1 MKKTKTLFAI
11 LVTSLIFS
19 LMNGLVA
26 FAEDPPSI
34 SISLE
39 APPSVDV
46 DLPEDDPVAE
56 PEPEPEPEPISDP
69 APTYEYTSTASTG
82 PGVLLYAAL
91 PALGLLCKR
100 KQNKH
105 GER

>member
-1 MKKTKTLFAI
+1 MKKTKTLFAF

-34 SISLE
+34 SINLE
-39 APPSVDV
+39 APPSVQV
-46 DLPEDDPVAE
+46 DLPADEPVAD
-56 PEPEPEPEPISDP
+56 PEPEPDPIADP
-69 APTYEYTSTASTG
+69 PPTYDYSSTASTG

-91 PALGLLCKR
+91 PALGFVCRR
-100 KQNKH
+100 KKNNNVEK
-105 GER
+105 

>member
-1 MKKTKTLFAI
+1 MKKTKTLFAV

-19 LMNGLVA
+19 LINGLVA

-39 APPSVDV
+39 APPSIEVDV
-46 DLPEDDPVAE
+46 PADDPVA
-56 PEPEPEPEPISDP
+56 DP

-105 GER
+105 GKR